1 MVIRFILKKIEQFY
15 GLKMVHFILEDL
27 KKVKEK
33 KGKVMS
39 INPSIIIILDILVME
54 KRMGMDSSKQFKESN
69 TMENG

>member
-39 INPSIIIILDILVME
+39 INPNIIIILDILVME